1 MFMHLQNKF
10 SLMIHEHNTNQLN
23 CLKFFLNYNKY
34 VHYKISSFYGKS
46 IKKNIQGLQRYDP
59 DMI

>member
-10 SLMIHEHNTNQLN
+10 TLMIHEHNTNQLN

-46 IKKNIQGLQRYDP
+46 IKKKHTGTTEV
-59 DMI
+59 